1 MAWIAQMNVSLS
13 EQGSKRMSGVD
24 SASTKKVMDSVFDS
38 LRSLDIDK
46 PLGHMAGSKDEF
58 ACKLVRRSFMSLS
71 SDTTDESVFF
81 RVGDSVSAVTLREFL
96 LSSHEMFYKE
106 DLENI
111 CQVLLLFYDSPVEQE
126 VEGFIYVDES
136 TGLLRVSL
144 YMVSVVVP
152 DFSRSLAS
160 MVQLPGDDLPVWRYD
175 AEPGIDSPF
184 WWLERAHRI
193 DAGGAERLSVAREVL
208 DAISDTSF
216 LRYEVADESDVLSRD
231 DDSTQIDQEENQDV
245 CLVPLSAEGVWLQ
258 PTLTRKGNGYRLCV
272 LLDVKVSG
280 RSIITDM
287 GAVSLIAGFLSN
299 ERSAVDVVRR
309 NYPSGYDSLWVAG
322 GSRISHY
329 LLRDEID
336 RHLKELRI
344 LGGDDL
350 WSGVRKSAM
359 TRGRSAMDEDLLD
372 AYLLSA
378 ADGDETL

>member
-1 MAWIAQMNVSLS
+1 M
-13 EQGSKRMSGVD
+13 GSAGAES
-24 SASTKKVMDSVFDS
+24 VMDSVFDS
-38 LRSLDIDK
+38 LRSFGIDK
-46 PLGHMAGSKDEF
+46 PLGYMAGSRDEF
-58 ACKLVRRSFMSLS
+58 VCKLVRQSFMSLL
-71 SDTTDESVFF
+71 SDTTAESVFF

-96 LSSHEMFYKE
+96 LSKHEMFHRE
-106 DLENI
+106 DLESV
-111 CQVLLLFYDSPVEQE
+111 CQVLMLFYGSSVEQE

-160 MVQLPGDDLPVWRYD
+160 MVQLPGDELPVWRYD
-175 AEPGIDSPF
+175 AEPGVDSPF

-208 DAISDTSF
+208 DTISDTLF
-216 LRYEVADESDVLSRD
+216 LRYEVTGRNSASSGD
-231 DDSTQIDQEENQDV
+231 DDSAQSDQEKNWDV
-245 CLVPLSAEGVWLQ
+245 CLVPLGAEGVWLQ
-258 PTLTRKGNGYRLCV
+258 PTLTRNGNAYHLCV
-272 LLDVKVSG
+272 LLDVKVNG

-287 GAVSLIAGFLSN
+287 GAVSLVAGFLSN
-299 ERSAVDVVRR
+299 ERSARDVVRR
-309 NYPSGYDSLWVAG
+309 NYPSSYDSLWVAG

-336 RHLKELRI
+336 RYLKELRMSQQVI
-344 LGGDDL
+344 GGDDL

-359 TRGRSAMDEDLLD
+359 TRSRGVLDEDLLD

>member
-1 MAWIAQMNVSLS
+1 
-13 EQGSKRMSGVD
+13 MSGLD
-24 SASTKKVMDSVFDS
+24 SASTEKVMDSVFDS
-38 LRSLDIDK
+38 LRSLGIDK
-46 PLGHMAGSKDEF
+46 PLGYMAGLKDEF
-58 ACKLVRRSFMSLS
+58 ACKLVRWSFMSLS
-71 SDTTDESVFF
+71 SDTTAEPVFF
-81 RVGDSVSAVTLREFL
+81 RVSDLVSAVTLREFL
-96 LSSHEMFYKE
+96 LSRHEMFHKK
-106 DLENI
+106 DLESI
-111 CQVLLLFYDSPVEQE
+111 CQFLMLFYGSSVEQE

-136 TGLLRVSL
+136 TGLIRISL

-152 DFSRSLAS
+152 DFSRSLS
-160 MVQLPGDDLPVWRYD
+160 SLVQLPGDDLPIWRYD

-184 WWLERAHRI
+184 WWLERAGRI

-208 DAISDTSF
+208 DALSDTLF
-216 LRYEVADESDVLSRD
+216 LRYDAASRAESGVPGKDNN
-231 DDSTQIDQEENQDV
+231 STRNDQEKRQDV
-245 CLVPLSAEGVWLQ
+245 YLVPLGAEGVWLQ
-258 PTLTRKGNGYRLCV
+258 PTLTRNGNAYRLCV

-287 GAVSLIAGFLSN
+287 GAVSLIAGFLNN

>member
-1 MAWIAQMNVSLS
+1 
-13 EQGSKRMSGVD
+13 MSGLD
-24 SASTKKVMDSVFDS
+24 SASTEKVMDSVFDS
-38 LRSLDIDK
+38 LRSLGVDK

-71 SDTTDESVFF
+71 SDTTDEPVFF
-81 RVGDSVSAVTLREFL
+81 RVGDSVSAVILREFL
-96 LSSHEMFYKE
+96 LSRHEMFHKE
-106 DLENI
+106 DLESI
-111 CQVLLLFYDSPVEQE
+111 CQVLILFYGGAPVEQE
-126 VEGFIYVDES
+126 VEGFIYVDEIA
-136 TGLLRVSL
+136 GLLKISL

-160 MVQLPGDDLPVWRYD
+160 LVQLPGDDLPIWRYD

-184 WWLERAHRI
+184 WWLDRARQI
-193 DAGGAERLSVAREVL
+193 DAGGAEHFSVAREVL

-216 LRYEVADESDVLSRD
+216 LRYKVADESDVLSRD

-299 ERSAVDVVRR
+299 ERSARDVVRR
-309 NYPSGYDSLWVAG
+309 NYPSGYDSLWVVG

-336 RHLKELRI
+336 RYLKELRI

-359 TRGRSAMDEDLLD
+359 TRGRSVMDEDLLD

-378 ADGDETL
+378 AGDDATL

>member
-1 MAWIAQMNVSLS
+1 MDFTSA
-13 EQGSKRMSGVD
+13 EQ
-24 SASTKKVMDSVFDS
+24 VMDVVSDA
-38 LRSLDIDK
+38 LRSLCIDK
-46 PLGHMAGSKDEF
+46 PLGYKSCLSSF
-58 ACKLVRRSFMSLS
+58 ACGLVDHSLPFKMRLN
-71 SDTTDESVFF
+71 SVFF
-81 RVGDSVSAVTLREFL
+81 RVGDFVSAVTLREFL
-96 LSSHEMFYKE
+96 LSERGMFHKD
-106 DLENI
+106 DLEDV
-111 CQVLLLFYDSPVEQE
+111 CQVLDLFRGSPVEQE
-126 VEGFIYVDES
+126 VEGFIYIDED
-136 TGLLRVSL
+136 TGLLRASL

-208 DAISDTSF
+208 DTISDTSF
-216 LRYEVADESDVLSRD
+216 LRYEVAGRNSASSGD
-231 DDSTQIDQEENQDV
+231 DDSTRSYQEDNQDV
-245 CLVPLSAEGVWLQ
+245 CLVPLGADGVWLQ
-258 PTLTRKGNGYRLCV
+258 PTLTRNGNAYHLCV

-299 ERSAVDVVRR
+299 ERSARDVVRR
-309 NYPSGYDSLWVAG
+309 NYPSGYDSLWGAG

-336 RHLKELRI
+336 RHLKELRMSHQVF
-344 LGGDDL
+344 GGDDL

-359 TRGRSAMDEDLLD
+359 TRGRSAVDEDLLD

-378 ADGDETL
+378 SSDDETL

>member
-1 MAWIAQMNVSLS
+1 
-13 EQGSKRMSGVD
+13 MSSVD
-24 SASTKKVMDSVFDS
+24 SAGAEKVMDSVFDS
-38 LRSLDIDK
+38 LRSLGIDK
-46 PLGHMAGSKDEF
+46 PLGYMAGSKDEF
-58 ACKLVRRSFMSLS
+58 ACKLARRSFMSLS
-71 SDTTDESVFF
+71 SDATDEPVFF

-96 LSSHEMFYKE
+96 LSRHEMFHKE
-106 DLENI
+106 DLESI
-111 CQVLLLFYDSPVEQE
+111 CQVLILFYGGAPVEQE
-126 VEGFIYVDES
+126 VEGFIYVDEI
-136 TGLLRVSL
+136 TGLLKISL

-160 MVQLPGDDLPVWRYD
+160 LVQLPGDDLPIWRYD

-184 WWLERAHRI
+184 WWLERAGRI
-193 DAGGAERLSVAREVL
+193 DAGGVERLSVAREVL
-208 DAISDTSF
+208 DVISDTLF
-216 LRYEVADESDVLSRD
+216 LRYGASSKVDGDVLGRD
-231 DDSTQIDQEENQDV
+231 DDSTQSDQEKNQDV

-258 PTLTRKGNGYRLCV
+258 PTLTRNGNAYHLCV
-272 LLDVKVSG
+272 LLDVKVNG

-287 GAVSLIAGFLSN
+287 GAVSLVAGFLSN
-299 ERSAVDVVRR
+299 ERSARDVVRR

-336 RHLKELRI
+336 RYLKELMMSQMT

-359 TRGRSAMDEDLLD
+359 TRGQGVMDEDLLD

-378 ADGDETL
+378 AGNDETL

>member
-1 MAWIAQMNVSLS
+1 
-13 EQGSKRMSGVD
+13 MSGMG
-24 SASTKKVMDSVFDS
+24 SASAEKVMDSVFDS
-38 LRSLDIDK
+38 LRSLGVDK
-46 PLGHMAGSKDEF
+46 PLGHMAGSMDEF
-58 ACKLVRRSFMSLS
+58 ACKLVRRSFIALS
-71 SDTTDESVFF
+71 FSTTAEPAFFKVSDL
-81 RVGDSVSAVTLREFL
+81 VSAVTLREFL
-96 LSSHEMFYKE
+96 LSRHEMFHKK
-106 DLENI
+106 DLESI
-111 CQVLLLFYDSPVEQE
+111 CQVLMLFCGSPVEQE

-136 TGLLRVSL
+136 TGLIRISL

-152 DFSRSLAS
+152 DFSRSLS
-160 MVQLPGDDLPVWRYD
+160 SLVQLPGDDLPIWRYD

-208 DAISDTSF
+208 DTLSDTLF
-216 LRYEVADESDVLSRD
+216 LRYDAASRAESDVPSKD
-231 DDSTQIDQEENQDV
+231 NNSTRNDQEKNQDV
-245 CLVPLSAEGVWLQ
+245 CLVPLGAESVWLQ
-258 PTLTRKGNGYRLCV
+258 PTLTGNGNCYRLCV
-272 LLDVKVSG
+272 LLDVKVGG
-280 RSIITDM
+280 RSIIMDM
-287 GAVSLIAGFLSN
+287 GAVSFIAGFLSN
-299 ERSAVDVVRR
+299 ERSARDVVRR

-336 RHLKELRI
+336 RYLKELRMSQSV

-359 TRGRSAMDEDLLD
+359 TRSRGVLDEDLLD

>member
-1 MAWIAQMNVSLS
+1 
-13 EQGSKRMSGVD
+13 MSSVD
-24 SASTKKVMDSVFDS
+24 SASAEKVMDAVFDS
-38 LRSLDIDK
+38 LRLLGIDK
-46 PLGHMAGSKDEF
+46 PLGYMAGLTDGF

-71 SDTTDESVFF
+71 SDITAEPVFF
-81 RVGDSVSAVTLREFL
+81 RVSESVSAVTLREFL
-96 LSSHEMFYKE
+96 LSKYEMFYKE

-111 CQVLLLFYDSPVEQE
+111 CRVLMLFYGSPVEQE

-136 TGLLRVSL
+136 TGLIRISL

-152 DFSRSLAS
+152 DFSRSLS
-160 MVQLPGDDLPVWRYD
+160 SLVQLPGDDLPVWRYD

-216 LRYEVADESDVLSRD
+216 LRYEVADKSDVLSRD

-299 ERSAVDVVRR
+299 ERSAVDL
-309 NYPSGYDSLWVAG
+309 SL
-322 GSRISHY
+322 IH
-329 LLRDEID
+329 I
-336 RHLKELRI
+336 
-344 LGGDDL
+344 
-350 WSGVRKSAM
+350 
-359 TRGRSAMDEDLLD
+359 
-372 AYLLSA
+372 
-378 ADGDETL
+378 

>member
-1 MAWIAQMNVSLS
+1 
-13 EQGSKRMSGVD
+13 
-24 SASTKKVMDSVFDS
+24 
-38 LRSLDIDK
+38 
-46 PLGHMAGSKDEF
+46 
-58 ACKLVRRSFMSLS
+58 MSLS
-71 SDTTDESVFF
+71 SSMTVEPVFF

-96 LSSHEMFYKE
+96 LSRHEMFHKD
-106 DLENI
+106 DLKSI
-111 CQVLLLFYDSPVEQE
+111 CQVLMLFCGSPVEQE
-126 VEGFIYVDES
+126 VEGFIYLDES

-160 MVQLPGDDLPVWRYD
+160 LSQLPGDDLPVWRGD

-184 WWLERAHRI
+184 WWLERAGMI
-193 DAGGAERLSVAREVL
+193 DAGGVERLSAVREVL
-208 DAISDTSF
+208 DAISDASF
-216 LRYEVADESDVLSRD
+216 LRYEVESKAEDDAPGGD
-231 DDSTQIDQEENQDV
+231 DDSTRSDQGENRDV
-245 CLVPLSAEGVWLQ
+245 LLIPLCAEGVWLQ
-258 PTLTRKGNGYRLCV
+258 PTLTRNGNGYRLCV

-299 ERSAVDVVRR
+299 ERSAMDVVRR

-336 RHLKELRI
+336 RHLKESKMSHQV

-359 TRGRSAMDEDLLD
+359 TRGRKGLNEDLLD

-378 ADGDETL
+378 SSDDETTL